1 MLRTFSLTISYRLS
15 SSLLLFP
22 SLLSALKLSVCNKR
36 LLLQEELREVICFWL
51 TSIQIEEQE
60 HHFFHNALEN
70 SQSIPISIA
79 LPSRRETHFWYILPD
94 EVQNKSLLNQYLE
107 LLSHREKENVFR
119 LHGDELQKRA
129 ILARAL
135 VRTTLAKY
143 TNSRVCPRSLKFGKN
158 NYGKPEVKWQDDE
171 EWDPPSLHFNIS
183 HTSSLIACGVTV
195 DTPIGIDVEDKQRK
209 LRNNV
214 LSFARR
220 YFSPYE
226 VEVLHSISDP
236 DTQRQEFIKLWT
248 LKEAYVKALG
258 RGFSAAPFNTF
269 TIRFRPWSSSGLHV
283 NVDSNS
289 QASEIVVEAFE
300 EFKNLT
306 SNWEFTLFELAGTH
320 YAAICKEKY
329 NILNVAGEG
338 TGWMRLKVWRT
349 IPFVEDECVCG
360 TDTVKLICGLT

>member
-1 MLRTFSLTISYRLS
+1 MICSMFCRVS
-15 SSLLLFP
+15 SSMQI
-22 SLLSALKLSVCNKR
+22 N
-36 LLLQEELREVICFWL
+36 CFTRKFVGSSSPL
-51 TSIQIEEQE
+51 V
-60 HHFFHNALEN
+60 
-70 SQSIPISIA
+70 SIA

-107 LLSHREKENVFR
+107 LLSHSEKENVFR
-119 LHGDELQKRA
+119 MHGEELQKRA

-135 VRTTLAKY
+135 VRTTLARY
-143 TNSRVCPRSLKFGKN
+143 TNSWVCPRSLKFGKN

-195 DTPIGIDVEDKQRK
+195 DTPIGIDVEDTQRK

-214 LSFARR
+214 LSFAQR

-226 VEVLHSISDP
+226 VELLHAISDP

-258 RGFSAAPFNTF
+258 RGFSSAPFNTF
-269 TIRFRPWSSSGLHV
+269 TIRFRPSSSSGLHV
-283 NVDSNS
+283 DGDSNS
-289 QASEIVVEAFE
+289 EASEIVVEAFE
-300 EFKNLT
+300 DPENLT
-306 SNWEFTLFELAGTH
+306 SNWQFTLFELAGTH
-320 YAAICKEKY
+320 YAAICKEKD
-329 NILNVAGEG
+329 NILNGEVS
-338 TGWMRLKVWRT
+338 GWMRLKVWRT

-360 TDTVKLICGLT
+360 TEAVKIICGMT